1 MFIEMVHIKE
11 FNNYRKELWPF
22 FKAWSWWH
30 NLVKHQILL
39 GFIYP
44 NHHYSFYFLN
54 FCKLL
59 QLLYFFSASYL
70 DHFCLASSIC
80 SPRLHLFLL
89 SSYMPPSLLI
99 VFLLASSGWTW
110 NKWINK
116 VTKIV
121 NSVENEVIQ
130 KFVKVKEALA

>member
-1 MFIEMVHIKE
+1 MEWFILRSLTTIEK
-11 FNNYRKELWPF
+11 NLKNWPF
-22 FKAWSWWH
+22 FKAWSRWH

-59 QLLYFFSASYL
+59 QLLYFFLLPIWITLS
-70 DHFCLASSIC
+70 CLSHLLSETPFISS
-80 SPRLHLFLL
+80 FLL
-89 SSYMPPSLLI
+89 NAPSLLI
-99 VFLLASSGWTW
+99 VFLLASSGLTW

-116 VTKIV
+116 MTKTV

-130 KFVKVKEALA
+130 KFVKLKEAWA